1 MGRGKKRAERILEM
15 PDGILLRSALRLERG
30 SVVSFV
36 GAGGKTSAMF
46 RLAVELVEN
55 DWRVVTTTTTHLGEE
70 QVSTAPSVLRPEELS
85 KLKSGLDAFGHCLII
100 GPPDG
105 HGRVRG
111 ISTETIAAL
120 HARADVDAILV
131 EADGSRMRALKA
143 PAEHEPVV
151 PHVTTHLVPTVGLE
165 VIGQPLDA
173 GHVHRPELVAHL
185 ASATLGSPITIETI
199 ARILVHPNGGAKHQ
213 PPGAELVPLLN
224 KVDYEDGMQHAGA
237 LAERLIRDAAVRRVL
252 LGSMH
257 FKMPVREVYSRVA
270 GIVLAAGQ
278 ATRFGATKQLM
289 PWKDSTLVERA
300 AQVGLDA
307 GLQCV
312 IVVTGQ
318 DADRVCAAVA
328 GLPVQVVFNSEFA
341 TGLSS
346 SMRQGIAALPAGI
359 DAALFLLADQPGVTP
374 EVLQAL
380 VKAHRKT
387 LAPIVLPTYQGRR
400 GNPVLFDVSVFHELT
415 QIEGDVG
422 GRVLLEKHAGSLVRV
437 PVEEPGILE
446 DIDTSEDHQRLRQS

>member
-1 MGRGKKRAERILEM
+1 
-15 PDGILLRSALRLERG
+15 
-30 SVVSFV
+30 
-36 GAGGKTSAMF
+36 
-46 RLAVELVEN
+46 
-55 DWRVVTTTTTHLGEE
+55 
-70 QVSTAPSVLRPEELS
+70 
-85 KLKSGLDAFGHCLII
+85 
-100 GPPDG
+100 
-105 HGRVRG
+105 
-111 ISTETIAAL
+111 
-120 HARADVDAILV
+120 
-131 EADGSRMRALKA
+131 
-143 PAEHEPVV
+143 
-151 PHVTTHLVPTVGLE
+151 
-165 VIGQPLDA
+165 
-173 GHVHRPELVAHL
+173 
-185 ASATLGSPITIETI
+185 
-199 ARILVHPNGGAKHQ
+199 
-213 PPGAELVPLLN
+213 
-224 KVDYEDGMQHAGA
+224 
-237 LAERLIRDAAVRRVL
+237 
-252 LGSMH
+252 MH
-257 FKMPVREVYSRVA
+257 SKMPVREVYSRVA

-374 EVLQAL
+374 EVVQAL